1 MNLEEGPIKIE
12 VTVSGF
18 YDEHKEMHRAVDGK
32 VINTVA
38 F

>member
-12 VTVSGF
+12 ITVSGY
-18 YDEHKEMHRAVDGK
+18 YDEHKEMHRAVDGVVTNK
-32 VINTVA
+32 VE